1 MNVEE
6 VKLREPSLPLDV
18 HWGHFAYST
27 FLERH
32 PSNRVTER
40 VVLIFMIGH
49 FPRELTAISLCVFT
63 PKPELQLLRVGFYNP
78 ETKQSQS
85 DELNHST
92 TCYPRFGVFK
102 LA

>member
-6 VKLREPSLPLDV
+6 VKLRGPSLPLDI
-18 HWGHFAYST
+18 HWGHFAYSR

-32 PSNRVTER
+32 PGYSVTEGD
-40 VVLIFMIGH
+40 VLIFIIGH
-49 FPRELTAISLCVFT
+49 FPRELAAVPLCVFT
-63 PKPELQLLRVGFYNP
+63 PKPESQLLRIVVFNP

-85 DELNHST
+85 DELNDPT